1 VAANYCRR
9 NEKDFIM
16 AENHPQATPTTPE
29 QDKAKTAPVET
40 KPMEQ
45 PAKVEPQAAP
55 EKKS

>member
-1 VAANYCRR
+1 
-9 NEKDFIM
+9 M

-29 QDKAKTAPVET
+29 PTKTAPVET

-45 PAKVEPQAAP
+45 PAKVEPPVTP